1 MRLMLFLLLI
11 ALSAVSCVTQQ
22 KYEELEAIKDYYVNE
37 AKGVDSLRYQQQQ
50 LSDRLRGSEA
60 LVREYT
66 QELENQTIANQSL
79 QQAYQDVLARY
90 NELLEQSRR
99 VLSTS
104 SYEKL
109 GLQEQLSAQQSEL
122 DRRARELALMEYEVG
137 QREAKLSALAGS
149 YDNMQGDLA
158 ERNRRIMELEAM
170 LRTNQTAMQGLRG
183 AVNEALVDFSATDL
197 SVEERNGRLYVSLS
211 QELLFQSGS
220 DNIDAKG
227 RRALQQLARALN
239 QNPEIE
245 IKVEG
250 HTDNVGTAAANWDL
264 SVRRAT
270 SVVKVLTTFG
280 VDPARITAA
289 GRGLHAPIA
298 SNNTAAGRAQNRR
311 TEIVLSP
318 RLDQLFQLIER

>member
-1 MRLMLFLLLI
+1 MRIMLFLLLL

-50 LSDRLRGSEA
+50 LSNRLRVSEA

-90 NELLEQSRR
+90 NELLEQNRR
-99 VLSTS
+99 VLATS

-122 DRRARELALMEYEVG
+122 DRRARDQAIMEYEVG
-137 QREAKLSALAGS
+137 QREAKLSAMAGS

-183 AVNEALVDFSATDL
+183 AVNDALVDFSATDL

>member
-1 MRLMLFLLLI
+1 MLFLLLL

-50 LSDRLRGSEA
+50 LSNRLRVSEA

-90 NELLEQSRR
+90 NELLEQNRR
-99 VLSTS
+99 VLATS

-122 DRRARELALMEYEVG
+122 DRRARDQAIMEYEVG
-137 QREAKLSALAGS
+137 QREAKLSAMAGS

-183 AVNEALVDFSATDL
+183 AVNDALVDFSATDL

>member
-1 MRLMLFLLLI
+1 MLFLLLI

-50 LSDRLRGSEA
+50 LSNRLRASEA

-90 NELLEQSRR
+90 NELLEQNRR

-149 YDNMQGDLA
+149 YDNIQGDLA

-183 AVNEALVDFSATDL
+183 AVNDALVDFSATDL